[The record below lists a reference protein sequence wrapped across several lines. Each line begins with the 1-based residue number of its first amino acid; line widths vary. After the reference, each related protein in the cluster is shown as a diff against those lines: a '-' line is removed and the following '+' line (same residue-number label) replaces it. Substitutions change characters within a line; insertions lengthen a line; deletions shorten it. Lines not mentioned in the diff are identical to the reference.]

1 MSFTGTCLCGAV
13 RYEASAEPV
22 FSGNCYRI
30 DCQKEAGSGHLTVV
44 ASNFTCRRYR

>member
-1 MSFTGTCLCGAV
+1 MSLTGTCLCGAV

-44 ASNFTCRRYR
+44 ASNFTCRRHR